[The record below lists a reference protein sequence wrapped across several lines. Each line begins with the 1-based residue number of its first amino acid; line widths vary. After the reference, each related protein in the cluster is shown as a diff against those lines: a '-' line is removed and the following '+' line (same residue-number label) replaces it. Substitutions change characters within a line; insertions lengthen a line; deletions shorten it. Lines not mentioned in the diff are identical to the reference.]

1 MANVVCRNLIG
12 CFASVGLFILAV
24 AAAISL
30 EQNFLPYAAVTWV
43 VALAG
48 LGVVVVN
55 VIWRSRRL
63 ELNDSLC
70 LDCRARR
77 GR

>member
-1 MANVVCRNLIG
+1 MVCRNSIV

-30 EQNFLPYAAVTWV
+30 EQNFLPYVVVTWV

-48 LGVVVVN
+48 LGVVVVKA
-55 VIWRSRRL
+55 IWRSRRL
-63 ELNDSLC
+63 ELNDSLS